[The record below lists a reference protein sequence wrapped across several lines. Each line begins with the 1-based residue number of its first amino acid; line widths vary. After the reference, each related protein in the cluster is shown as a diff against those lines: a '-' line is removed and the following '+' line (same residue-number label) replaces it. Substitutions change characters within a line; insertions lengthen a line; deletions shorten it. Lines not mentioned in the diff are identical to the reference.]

1 MNFHHG
7 VFGPPSMYR
16 TASTIVPPFKL
27 RAAVRAYSAGWLGTG
42 LMFAMEYV
50 DGDDLAA
57 LALQRNPDSW

>member
-1 MNFHHG
+1 
-7 VFGPPSMYR
+7 MYR

-50 DGDDLAA
+50 DGDDLAG
-57 LALQRNPDSW
+57 LALQRNSDSW